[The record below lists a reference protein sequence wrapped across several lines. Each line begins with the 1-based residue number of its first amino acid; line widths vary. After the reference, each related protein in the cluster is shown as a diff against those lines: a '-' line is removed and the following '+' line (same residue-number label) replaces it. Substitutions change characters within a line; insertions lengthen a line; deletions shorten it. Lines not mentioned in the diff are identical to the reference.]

1 MESKPKK
8 DVEMKDE
15 SSKKVEE
22 KKAVEEVVIDPFYG
36 KKFSPHYTRAE
47 EVNDSLREGSQGKGL
62 QDVCHINQIIQ
73 KAQEATQSLR
83 HGPSPLPLHP
93 RPI

>member
-36 KKFSPHYTRAE
+36 KKPSPHCTRTQEA
-47 EVNDSLREGSQGKGL
+47 NDSLREGRQGKGL

-73 KAQEATQSLR
+73 KAQEAPQPLR
-83 HGPSPLPLHP
+83 HGSGPLPLHP
-93 RPI
+93 RLI